1 MLVLMPCFIFVLLY
15 YYEDVI
21 LLRNVDVVSSTK
33 LKLTLFHYPHIAVNT
48 LKLELVVVCFGTPVM
63 LLLDI

>member
-15 YYEDVI
+15 YHEDVI

-33 LKLTLFHYPHIAVNT
+33 LQLTLFHYPHITVNT
-48 LKLELVVVCFGTPVM
+48 LKL
-63 LLLDI
+63 